1 MSGTSADGIDAVLV
15 DFKGDPSKP
24 KWKILNTCSY
34 QYPSSTRKKIVQVGE
49 NVKIK
54 TLAEHEMETGVRRD
68 NITGV
73 IYPRLIIQSVIAKY
87 NGKIVFK
94 ANWFSGVSANPYL
107 AFYIT
112 AKESGLIEI
121 EWKDDHATTSYKRGY
136 LKVINEKGNEVLP
149 VKYDL

>member
-1 MSGTSADGIDAVLV
+1 MFL
-15 DFKGDPSKP
+15 KMEKLRRL
-24 KWKILNTCSY
+24 KY
-34 QYPSSTRKKIVQVGE
+34 KKIVKVGE

-73 IYPRLIIQSVIAKY
+73 IYHRLIIQSVIAKY

>member
-1 MSGTSADGIDAVLV
+1 MEKLRRL
-15 DFKGDPSKP
+15 K
-24 KWKILNTCSY
+24 Y
-34 QYPSSTRKKIVQVGE
+34 KKIVKVGE

-54 TLAEHEMETGVRRD
+54 TLAEHEMESGVRRD

>member
-1 MSGTSADGIDAVLV
+1 MLCWEHALKMAKLRRL
-15 DFKGDPSKP
+15 K
-24 KWKILNTCSY
+24 Y
-34 QYPSSTRKKIVQVGE
+34 KKIVKVGE

-68 NITGV
+68 NITGI

>member
-1 MSGTSADGIDAVLV
+1 MEKLRRL
-15 DFKGDPSKP
+15 K
-24 KWKILNTCSY
+24 Y
-34 QYPSSTRKKIVQVGE
+34 KKIVNVGE
-49 NVKIK
+49 NLKIK

-68 NITGV
+68 NITGI

>member
-1 MSGTSADGIDAVLV
+1 MEKLRRL
-15 DFKGDPSKP
+15 K
-24 KWKILNTCSY
+24 Y
-34 QYPSSTRKKIVQVGE
+34 KKIVKVGE

-136 LKVINEKGNEVLP
+136 LKVINEKGEEVLP

>member
-1 MSGTSADGIDAVLV
+1 MEKLRRL
-15 DFKGDPSKP
+15 K
-24 KWKILNTCSY
+24 Y
-34 QYPSSTRKKIVQVGE
+34 KKIVQVGE

-149 VKYDL
+149 IKYDLYKIKI

>member
-1 MSGTSADGIDAVLV
+1 MFL
-15 DFKGDPSKP
+15 KMEKLRRL
-24 KWKILNTCSY
+24 KY
-34 QYPSSTRKKIVQVGE
+34 KKIVKVGE

-87 NGKIVFK
+87 NGKKVFK

-112 AKESGLIEI
+112 AKKSGLIEI

>member
-1 MSGTSADGIDAVLV
+1 MEKLRRL
-15 DFKGDPSKP
+15 K
-24 KWKILNTCSY
+24 Y
-34 QYPSSTRKKIVQVGE
+34 KKIVKVGE
-49 NVKIK
+49 SVKIK

>member
-1 MSGTSADGIDAVLV
+1 MFLIMEKLRRL
-15 DFKGDPSKP
+15 K
-24 KWKILNTCSY
+24 Y
-34 QYPSSTRKKIVQVGE
+34 KKIVKVGE

-68 NITGV
+68 NITGI

>member
-1 MSGTSADGIDAVLV
+1 MFL
-15 DFKGDPSKP
+15 KMEKLRRL
-24 KWKILNTCSY
+24 KY
-34 QYPSSTRKKIVQVGE
+34 KKIVKVGE

-107 AFYIT
+107 AFYMT

-149 VKYDL
+149 IKYDL

>member
-1 MSGTSADGIDAVLV
+1 MFL
-15 DFKGDPSKP
+15 KMEKLRRL
-24 KWKILNTCSY
+24 KY
-34 QYPSSTRKKIVQVGE
+34 KKIVKVGE

-68 NITGV
+68 NITGI

-149 VKYDL
+149 VKYYL

>member
-1 MSGTSADGIDAVLV
+1 MEKLRRL
-15 DFKGDPSKP
+15 K
-24 KWKILNTCSY
+24 Y
-34 QYPSSTRKKIVQVGE
+34 KKIVLVGE

>member
-1 MSGTSADGIDAVLV
+1 MEKLRRL
-15 DFKGDPSKP
+15 K
-24 KWKILNTCSY
+24 Y
-34 QYPSSTRKKIVQVGE
+34 KKIVKVGE

-68 NITGV
+68 NITGI

-136 LKVINEKGNEVLP
+136 LKVINDKGNEVLP

>member
-1 MSGTSADGIDAVLV
+1 MFL
-15 DFKGDPSKP
+15 KMEKLRRL
-24 KWKILNTCSY
+24 KY
-34 QYPSSTRKKIVQVGE
+34 KKIVKVGE

-87 NGKIVFK
+87 NGKVVFK

>member
-1 MSGTSADGIDAVLV
+1 MFL
-15 DFKGDPSKP
+15 KMEKLRRL
-24 KWKILNTCSY
+24 KY
-34 QYPSSTRKKIVQVGE
+34 KKIVQVGE

-68 NITGV
+68 NITG
-73 IYPRLIIQSVIAKY
+73 IIFPRLIIQSVIAKY

>member
-1 MSGTSADGIDAVLV
+1 MFL
-15 DFKGDPSKP
+15 KMEKLRRL
-24 KWKILNTCSY
+24 KY
-34 QYPSSTRKKIVQVGE
+34 KKIVKIGE

>member
-1 MSGTSADGIDAVLV
+1 MFL
-15 DFKGDPSKP
+15 KMEKLRRL
-24 KWKILNTCSY
+24 KY
-34 QYPSSTRKKIVQVGE
+34 KKIVKVGE

-68 NITGV
+68 NITGI

-87 NGKIVFK
+87 NGKMVFK

-112 AKESGLIEI
+112 ATESGLIEI

>member
-1 MSGTSADGIDAVLV
+1 MFL
-15 DFKGDPSKP
+15 KMEKLRRL
-24 KWKILNTCSY
+24 KY
-34 QYPSSTRKKIVQVGE
+34 KKIVKVGE

-68 NITGV
+68 NITGI

-136 LKVINEKGNEVLP
+136 LKVINEKGEEVLP

>member
-1 MSGTSADGIDAVLV
+1 MEKLRRL
-15 DFKGDPSKP
+15 K
-24 KWKILNTCSY
+24 Y
-34 QYPSSTRKKIVQVGE
+34 KKIVKVGE

-136 LKVINEKGNEVLP
+136 LRVINEKGNEVLP

>member
-1 MSGTSADGIDAVLV
+1 MNFFLRMGMQRFHLGDESLIEISTDKVDSDVPSEVSGVLIEKKFGID
-15 DFKGDPSKP
+15 
-24 KWKILNTCSY
+24 
-34 QYPSSTRKKIVQVGE
+34 KIVKVGE

-121 EWKDDHATTSYKRGY
+121 EWKADHATTSF
-136 LKVINEKGNEVLP
+136 
-149 VKYDL
+149 

>member
-1 MSGTSADGIDAVLV
+1 MFL
-15 DFKGDPSKP
+15 KMEKLRRL
-24 KWKILNTCSY
+24 KY
-34 QYPSSTRKKIVQVGE
+34 KKIVKVGE

-73 IYPRLIIQSVIAKY
+73 IYPRLIIQSVVAKY

-149 VKYDL
+149 VKHDL

>member
-1 MSGTSADGIDAVLV
+1 MEEQVQKKNMLMLCQGHVL
-15 DFKGDPSKP
+15 KMEKLRRL
-24 KWKILNTCSY
+24 KY
-34 QYPSSTRKKIVQVGE
+34 KKIVKVGE
-49 NVKIK
+49 KVKIK

-68 NITGV
+68 NITGI

>member
-1 MSGTSADGIDAVLV
+1 MFL
-15 DFKGDPSKP
+15 KMEKLRRL
-24 KWKILNTCSY
+24 KY
-34 QYPSSTRKKIVQVGE
+34 KKIVNVGD

-68 NITGV
+68 NITGI

>member
-1 MSGTSADGIDAVLV
+1 MFLKMGKLRRL
-15 DFKGDPSKP
+15 K
-24 KWKILNTCSY
+24 Y
-34 QYPSSTRKKIVQVGE
+34 KKIVKVGE

-68 NITGV
+68 NITGI

-112 AKESGLIEI
+112 ATESGLIEI

-149 VKYDL
+149 IKYDL

>member
-1 MSGTSADGIDAVLV
+1 MVKLRRL
-15 DFKGDPSKP
+15 K
-24 KWKILNTCSY
+24 Y
-34 QYPSSTRKKIVQVGE
+34 KKIVKVGE

-68 NITGV
+68 NITGI

>member
-1 MSGTSADGIDAVLV
+1 MFL
-15 DFKGDPSKP
+15 KMEKLRRL
-24 KWKILNTCSY
+24 KY
-34 QYPSSTRKKIVQVGE
+34 KKIVNVGD

-68 NITGV
+68 NVTGI

-136 LKVINEKGNEVLP
+136 IKVINEKGNEVLP

>member
-1 MSGTSADGIDAVLV
+1 MFL
-15 DFKGDPSKP
+15 KM
-24 KWKILNTCSY
+24 
-34 QYPSSTRKKIVQVGE
+34 KKLRRLKYKNIVKVGE

>member
-1 MSGTSADGIDAVLV
+1 MEKLRRL
-15 DFKGDPSKP
+15 K
-24 KWKILNTCSY
+24 Y
-34 QYPSSTRKKIVQVGE
+34 KKIVRVGE

-73 IYPRLIIQSVIAKY
+73 IYPRLIIQSVIARY
-87 NGKIVFK
+87 NGKVVFK

>member
-1 MSGTSADGIDAVLV
+1 MFL
-15 DFKGDPSKP
+15 KMEKLRRL
-24 KWKILNTCSY
+24 KY
-34 QYPSSTRKKIVQVGE
+34 KKIVKVGE

-68 NITGV
+68 NITGI

-149 VKYDL
+149 VKYEL

>member
-1 MSGTSADGIDAVLV
+1 MFL
-15 DFKGDPSKP
+15 KMEKLRRL
-24 KWKILNTCSY
+24 KY
-34 QYPSSTRKKIVQVGE
+34 KKIVKVGE
-49 NVKIK
+49 NVKIR
-54 TLAEHEMETGVRRD
+54 TLAEHEMETRVRRD

-87 NGKIVFK
+87 NGRIVFK